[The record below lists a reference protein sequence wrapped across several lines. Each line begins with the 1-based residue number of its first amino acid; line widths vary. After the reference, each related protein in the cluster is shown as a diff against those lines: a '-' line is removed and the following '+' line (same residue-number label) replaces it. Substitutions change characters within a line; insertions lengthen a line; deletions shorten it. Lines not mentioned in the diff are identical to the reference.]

1 MRQRRD
7 DRQPDNPQP
16 PHDSAETS
24 GALPQHAHYA
34 HQILQPHLDE
44 SISGAPAST
53 LAALMTPYLFESAP
67 DGLAVVDR
75 DGVIVLVNGQVER
88 MFGFERQELL
98 GQPIEMLI
106 PESLRQAHEQHRTH
120 YSLAPHAR
128 PMGEQLTLFGRQ
140 RDGAQ
145 FPVEISL
152 SPVEIEDQLLVMAII
167 RDVTTRKQLEQALQA
182 SVRAAESH
190 LHLLQTVLDHL
201 PSGVYLV
208 RGPNAKLVLANRA
221 CSHLWGATW
230 SEGQPMASFLGRS
243 GIRFLE
249 PNGRPFTLERL
260 PSIQAL
266 RAGKEVIQAQMRIV
280 RPDGVS
286 IPLLVT
292 SVPLPASL
300 FLGGSSPEAD
310 AGPARER
317 MALVVYQD
325 VTMLA
330 EAERVKDEFVTL
342 AAHELRTPIAV
353 ASGYA
358 QMLLRPTDPLAQ
370 SEAQSEAQEALLA
383 PWQEDALRDISLAMS
398 RLSALT
404 DDLLDVTRLQAGR
417 LQLSHEPHDL
427 VALARRTCRRMQT
440 TTTRHEI
447 QLETHARHLIVDI
460 DVRRVEQTLHNLINN
475 AIKYSPAG
483 GIIAVTLRRVE
494 PSVEQ
499 GIATPSAELT
509 VEDHGLGIPADQQAM
524 IFERF
529 ARARNAQEL
538 GIEGTGLG
546 LYLCREILAALD
558 GRIWFESIEG
568 QGTTFH
574 VLLPLLDLTEAE

>member
-1 MRQRRD
+1 MSQRRD
-7 DRQPDNPQP
+7 DRPSNSQSPHGDGGAPD
-16 PHDSAETS
+16 
-24 GALPQHAHYA
+24 ALPQPAHHA
-34 HQILQPHLDE
+34 HQILQPHLDA
-44 SISGAPAST
+44 SISGAPPST

-75 DGVIVLVNGQVER
+75 DGVIVLVNGQIER
-88 MFGFERQELL
+88 MFGYDRQALL
-98 GQPIEMLI
+98 GAPIEILI
-106 PESLRQAHEQHRTH
+106 PETLRRAHEQHRAH
-120 YSLAPHAR
+120 YTTEPRAR
-128 PMGEQLTLFGRQ
+128 PMGEQLTLLGLRQ
-140 RDGAQ
+140 DGGQ

-152 SPVEIEDQLLVMAII
+152 SPIKVDEQLLVMAII

-190 LHLLQTVLDHL
+190 LHLLQTILDQL

-208 RGPNAKLVLANRA
+208 RGYNARLALANRA
-221 CSHLWGATW
+221 ASRLWGASW
-230 SEGQPMASFLGRS
+230 NEGQPMASFLARS

-249 PNGRPFTLERL
+249 PNGRPIALERL

-266 RAGKEVIQAQMRIV
+266 RVGVEAVQAQMRIV

-292 SVPLPASL
+292 GVPLPGSL
-300 FLGGSSPEAD
+300 LVGDAAPAEA
-310 AGPARER
+310 GQTRER

-358 QMLLRPTDPLAQ
+358 QMLLRSPDPLA
-370 SEAQSEAQEALLA
+370 EGETRDAPLA

-398 RLSALT
+398 RLTALT

-417 LQLSHEPHDL
+417 LQLSKEPHDL
-427 VALARRTCRRMQT
+427 VALARRLCRRMQT
-440 TTTRHEI
+440 TTTKHEI
-447 QLETHARHLIVDI
+447 RLEARARHLIVDI
-460 DVRRVEQTLHNLINN
+460 DVRRIEQTLHNLINN

-483 GIIAVTLRRVE
+483 GIIAVTLRRIE
-494 PSVEQ
+494 PSAEQ
-499 GIATPSAELT
+499 GIATSSAELT
-509 VEDHGLGIPADQQAM
+509 VKDHGLGIPADQQGM

-538 GIEGTGLG
+538 GIDGTGLG
-546 LYLCREILAALD
+546 LYLCREILAAHD

-574 VLLPLLDLTEAE
+574 VLLPLLNLTEGE